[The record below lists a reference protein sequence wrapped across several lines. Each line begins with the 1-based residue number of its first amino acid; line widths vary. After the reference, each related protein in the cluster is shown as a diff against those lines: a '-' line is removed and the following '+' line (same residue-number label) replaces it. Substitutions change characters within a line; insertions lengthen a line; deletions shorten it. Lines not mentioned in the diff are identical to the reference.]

1 MDIAFRTNKLE
12 KCYLHYAKARR
23 AWGEEV
29 GRRYIQRINI
39 IKSARSMGD
48 LYPDKMPELKC
59 HPLKGNRKGQF
70 ALSLTGFYRLIFTV
84 QGEQLVVVTIE
95 EVSKHYDD

>member
-1 MDIAFRTNKLE
+1 MDISFRNNKLK
-12 KCYLHYAKARR
+12 KCYLLYAKACK

-39 IKSARSMGD
+39 IKAARSMDD
-48 LYPDKMPELKC
+48 LYKMPELKC
-59 HPLKGNRKGQF
+59 HPLTGDRKGQL
-70 ALSLTGFYRLIFTV
+70 AISLTGFYRLIFTV
-84 QGEQLVVVTIE
+84 QEGRLTVVTIE